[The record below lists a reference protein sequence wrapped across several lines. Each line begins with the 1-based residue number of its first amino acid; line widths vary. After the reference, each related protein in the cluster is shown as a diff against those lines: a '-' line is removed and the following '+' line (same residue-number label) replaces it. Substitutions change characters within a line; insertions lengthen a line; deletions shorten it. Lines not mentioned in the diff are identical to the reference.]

1 MFENDILRNYSPPN
15 PHRVDSGHIVE
26 LVYPPPPLYHGC
38 VSCCLIVSCSLCS
51 RCQIPLQFCDQD
63 SEDEVFF
70 GKICNKEKKKSEKYS
85 KRRTVV
91 FTPGFRKS
99 HKLMRYTIDRAN
111 KELRAMDAP
120 PTLPETSVIHS
131 VPSSS
136 DSSNWGS
143 MVSSSSLEQF
153 RRNRGVSFA
162 SLDLPE
168 IEGSPDEML
177 PAKSYGE
184 DHDKDI
190 SQDAQEL
197 SLDSLDLSEN
207 AGSDDEIMLP
217 AENHGQDYDNGRS
230 QEVSLDSLDS
240 PKTAGSDDEL
250 LPSTENNGL
259 DYDNARSQEVSLDS
273 LDLSEHA
280 GSANEMLPAE
290 SHGLD
295 SDINDG
301 SVVSSKISVCASKGS
316 GDNLRLKGEE
326 HKPQSAAMT
335 YQQTTFAETP
345 SINDIIDDSIK
356 DPRND
361 QALESVGELVSDFNS
376 KIVEDHQS
384 QSETATHEVPGS
396 SEEAPSFTHP
406 PKDEESESLV
416 GETGDD
422 VGVETVEDCPLQS
435 EVASHESSA
444 SKEAPSFTDP
454 PKDEESESLVG
465 ETGDDVE
472 VETVEDCP
480 LQSEVASH
488 ESSTPKEAP
497 SFTDPPKDE
506 ESESLVVEVETV
518 EDCRLQSETAPHEL
532 SASEE
537 ASPSMKPENDPHDD
551 KESKLL
557 VCETGDK
564 VGIET
569 ADDCRSPSEA
579 MAYEQT
585 CFKPAQPITNQ
596 ENDLQDNK
604 ELSSSSSSGSSS
616 SLSAWSSSKF
626 FVCEAVANVEV
637 VSESAEDRI
646 KALST
651 ANTSEQM
658 GSELKM
664 PAVNSRN
671 DAPEVD
677 VTPMLVG
684 EGGNTVRTSGET
696 IKDYNEPQSDL
707 TPGHCKVDSKHRLS
721 DICPGHSSKDV
732 NLPSELSGSVGSAD
746 VELNSEV
753 AVGCGLEGSV
763 ICKDENEDLDSGLD
777 ASSVDLFTVES
788 EDAAASPG
796 VTMRKAAATKHL
808 ERLNNSLEDL
818 FCGPNISTMHG
829 GSMAETERVLKASQV
844 ENSQSD
850 VVLSPTVTLRK
861 TKMADMIS
869 PAPMEPE
876 REIVVLPS
884 FVPPPLEVTSPQ
896 NLSELED
903 LFPEMQITTP
913 HELHRESCGA
923 FEVCTPR
930 SPYSLNRKLFPS
942 LEETQTAESL
952 FVHSS
957 SDAPRHESQPKY
969 FSSALLSYIQ
979 KEEASLSNT
988 CKNEVGNQLNPTA
1001 KCGMIGDVWRK
1012 NQSTDDNAGCDVVME
1027 TSLGKSKDPALLP
1040 SNAGL
1045 LTGAYP
1051 PDNSVS
1057 TRDGNDGKFAHTL
1070 SSGAETKSGSHE
1082 EEPSEHFL
1090 QNCGDRLV
1098 PEILTVR
1105 KVLHNGPDQET
1116 STEERASVLSN
1127 MTMDIIDVASCT
1139 LIEPDSPETI
1149 ERDTSIVS
1157 TVGLETNKPQS
1168 STATLE
1174 HDDETCTPAT
1184 IRVGVE
1190 RNLPQVGV
1198 ETNKSTIETCT
1209 PATIRVGVERNLPQV
1224 GVETNKSTIE
1234 TCTPKT
1240 SRVGIERNLPQASKL
1255 GVKTNKSTLINA
1267 GDKVK
1272 QAPGKKISANV
1283 PTTKK
1288 ITPKRTTPCIKC
1300 KKTLLGLKKEIVCF
1314 L

>member
-1 MFENDILRNYSPPN
+1 MFEN
-15 PHRVDSGHIVE
+15 
-26 LVYPPPPLYHGC
+26 HGC

-70 GKICNKEKKKSEKYS
+70 GKLCNKEKKKSEKYS

-120 PTLPETSVIHS
+120 PTLPETNEIHS
-131 VPSSS
+131 TRSSS
-136 DSSNWGS
+136 DTSSTWGS
-143 MVSSSSLEQF
+143 LVSSSSLEQF

-217 AENHGQDYDNGRS
+217 AENDGQDYDNGRS

-259 DYDNARSQEVSLDS
+259 DYNNARSQEVSLDS
-273 LDLSEHA
+273 LDLSENT
-280 GSANEMLPAE
+280 GSANEMLPAG

-335 YQQTTFAETP
+335 YQQTTFTETP
-345 SINDIIDDSIK
+345 TIDDMINDSIK
-356 DPRND
+356 DPHNN
-361 QALESVGELVSDFNS
+361 QALESVGELGSVFNS
-376 KIVEDHQS
+376 KIVGGHQS
-384 QSETATHEVPGS
+384 QSETATHEVLGS
-396 SEEAPSFTHP
+396 SKEGPPFTDP
-406 PKDEESESLV
+406 PIDEESESLV
-416 GETGDD
+416 CETGDE
-422 VGVETVEDCPLQS
+422 VEVETFEDCPLQS
-435 EVASHESSA
+435 EVASHESSTP
-444 SKEAPSFTDP
+444 KEAPSFTDP
-454 PKDEESESLVG
+454 PKDEESESFVG
-465 ETGDDVE
+465 ETGDDVG

-506 ESESLVVEVETV
+506 ESESLVGKTGDDVGVETVEDCPLQSEVASHESSTPKEAPSFTDPPKDEASESLVGETGDDVEVETV
-518 EDCRLQSETAPHEL
+518 EDCPLQSETAPHEL

-537 ASPSMKPENDPHDD
+537 ASSFTEPGNDPHDD

-579 MAYEQT
+579 MAYEPT

-604 ELSSSSSSGSSS
+604 ELSSSSSLSGSSS
-616 SLSAWSSSKF
+616 RF

-637 VSESAEDRI
+637 VSESAEDCI

-658 GSELKM
+658 DSCELKM

-677 VTPMLVG
+677 LPPMLVG
-684 EGGNTVRTSGET
+684 EGGNTVRTSDKT
-696 IKDYNEPQSDL
+696 IKDYDEPQSDL
-707 TPGHCKVDSKHRLS
+707 TPGHCKVDSEHGLS
-721 DICPGHSSKDV
+721 DIRPGHSNKDV

-753 AVGCGLEGSV
+753 AVGCGLKGSV

-818 FCGPNISTMHG
+818 FCSPNISTMHG
-829 GSMAETERVLKASQV
+829 GSMAETEQEVKASQI
-844 ENSQSD
+844 EDSQPD
-850 VVLSPTVTLRK
+850 NVLSPTVTLRK
-861 TKMADMIS
+861 TKMANMVS
-869 PAPMEPE
+869 PVTMELE

-884 FVPPPLEVTSPQ
+884 FMPPPLEVTSPQ

-1027 TSLGKSKDPALLP
+1027 TSLGKSKNP
-1040 SNAGL
+1040 AGL

-1057 TRDGNDGKFAHTL
+1057 TRDGNDGKSAHTL
-1070 SSGAETKSGSHE
+1070 SSGAKTKSGLHE
-1082 EEPSEHFL
+1082 EKPSEHFL

-1105 KVLHNGPDQET
+1105 KVVHNGPDQET

-1127 MTMDIIDVASCT
+1127 MTLDIIDVASCT

-1174 HDDETCTPAT
+1174 HDDETCSPAT

-1209 PATIRVGVERNLPQV
+1209 PT
-1224 GVETNKSTIE
+1224 
-1234 TCTPKT
+1234 T
-1240 SRVGIERNLPQASKL
+1240 SRVGLERNLPQARKV
-1255 GVKTNKSTLINA
+1255 GVKTNKSTPINA
-1267 GDKVK
+1267 GYKVK
-1272 QAPGKKISANV
+1272 QVPGKKISANV

-1288 ITPKRTTPCIKC
+1288 ITPKRTTQCIKC
-1300 KKTLLGLKKEIVCF
+1300 KKT
-1314 L
+1314 